1 MLTLH
6 KITAITVFHV
16 LKTFNSPKYERKKGR
31 NIVKKK
37 LLTLVLTT
45 VTVTSLLSGCGSGT
59 QTNETD
65 TTESSM
71 GEAET
76 LESQNGEQLESGKVT
91 LTVWAEES
99 NHEMLA
105 QMIENFKQKY
115 AGQADFEINLA
126 VQGDDTLKDV
136 MLGDI
141 HSAADVFS
149 FPDDQLTS
157 LVAAGALVPVPN
169 ADEVSSANLEES
181 VEAASCNGILY
192 AYPMTA
198 DNGYFMYYDKNY
210 FTDEDVK
217 TLDGML
223 AVAEA
228 AGKQISMEFTSGWYL
243 YSFFGQTGLEF
254 GLNEDGVTNY
264 CNWNSTEGSIKG
276 TDIVQALYQITSSP
290 AFISEGNDDFIAGVK
305 EGRVIAG
312 ISGVWN
318 AMEIKDAW
326 GADYGAVKLPTYTC
340 AGQQVQMSSF
350 TGYKMMGVN
359 YYSEHKEWACKLAGW
374 LTNEENQT
382 IRFQQRNQGPSNI
395 NAAASD
401 EVGKVPAIAAVIDQ
415 GQYGRLQRVG
425 NSYWNACTKF
435 ANTILDGQEDGKKPQ
450 EIIDT
455 LVDGITASAVG

>member
-1 MLTLH
+1 M
-6 KITAITVFHV
+6 
-16 LKTFNSPKYERKKGR
+16 
-31 NIVKKK
+31 KKK

-45 VTVTSLLSGCGSGT
+45 VMVTSLLSGCGSGT
-59 QTNETD
+59 QTDEAD
-65 TTESSM
+65 TTEGSTD
-71 GEAET
+71 EAET
-76 LESQNGEQLESGKVT
+76 LDTQSEDQLESGKVT
-91 LTVWAEES
+91 LNVWVEEDS
-99 NHEMLA
+99 QEMVA
-105 QMIENFKQKY
+105 QMVENFKQKY
-115 AGQADFEINLA
+115 AGQADFEINLTIQSEA
-126 VQGDDTLKDV
+126 TAKDT

-149 FPDDQLTS
+149 FPDDQLNS
-157 LVAAGALVPVPN
+157 LVAAGALVPVPD
-169 ADEVSSANLEES
+169 AEEISSANLAES
-181 VEAASCNGILY
+181 VEAASYNGTLY

-210 FTDEDVK
+210 FTDEDIK

-223 AVAEA
+223 AVAQA
-228 AGKQISMEFTSGWYL
+228 AGKQISMDFTSGWYL
-243 YSFFGQTGLEF
+243 YSFFGLTGLEF

-276 TDIVQALYQITSSP
+276 TDIVQALYQITSNP
-290 AFISEGNDDFIAGVK
+290 AFISQGADDFITGVK
-305 EGRVIAG
+305 EGNVIAG
-312 ISGVWN
+312 ISGVWD
-318 AMEIKDAW
+318 AMEIKEAW

-359 YYSEHKEWACKLAGW
+359 YYSEHKEWACKLADW

-382 IRFQQRNQGPSNI
+382 IRFEQRNQGPSNI

-401 EVGKVPAIAAVIDQ
+401 EVSKVPAIAAIIDQ

-425 NSYWNACTKF
+425 NSYWNACTNF
-435 ANTILDGQEDGKKPQ
+435 ANTILNGQDDGKNPQ

-455 LVDGITASAVG
+455 LVDEITASAVG

>member
-1 MLTLH
+1 M
-6 KITAITVFHV
+6 
-16 LKTFNSPKYERKKGR
+16 
-31 NIVKKK
+31 KKK

-45 VTVTSLLSGCGSGT
+45 VMVTSLLSGCGSGT
-59 QTNETD
+59 QTDEADTAEGFTD
-65 TTESSM
+65 
-71 GEAET
+71 EAET
-76 LESQNGEQLESGKVT
+76 LDTQSEDQLESGKVT
-91 LTVWAEES
+91 LNVWVEEDS
-99 NHEMLA
+99 QEMVA
-105 QMIENFKQKY
+105 QMVENFKQKY
-115 AGQADFEINLA
+115 AGQADFEINLTIQSEA
-126 VQGDDTLKDV
+126 TAKDT

-149 FPDDQLTS
+149 FPDDQLNS
-157 LVAAGALVPVPN
+157 LVAAGALVPVPD
-169 ADEVSSANLEES
+169 AEEISSANLAES
-181 VEAASCNGILY
+181 VEAASYNGTLY

-210 FTDEDVK
+210 FTDEDIK

-223 AVAEA
+223 AVAQA
-228 AGKQISMEFTSGWYL
+228 AGKQISMDFTSGWYL
-243 YSFFGQTGLEF
+243 YSFFGLTGLEF

-276 TDIVQALYQITSSP
+276 TDIVQALYQITSNP
-290 AFISEGNDDFIAGVK
+290 AFISQGADDFITGVK
-305 EGRVIAG
+305 EGNVIAG
-312 ISGVWN
+312 ISGVWD
-318 AMEIKDAW
+318 AMEIKEAW

-359 YYSEHKEWACKLAGW
+359 YYSEHKEWACKLADW

-382 IRFQQRNQGPSNI
+382 IRFEQRNQGPSNI

-401 EVGKVPAIAAVIDQ
+401 EVSKVPAIAAIIDQ

-425 NSYWNACTKF
+425 NSYWNACTNF
-435 ANTILDGQEDGKKPQ
+435 ANTILNGQDDGKNPQ

-455 LVDGITASAVG
+455 LVDEITASTVG